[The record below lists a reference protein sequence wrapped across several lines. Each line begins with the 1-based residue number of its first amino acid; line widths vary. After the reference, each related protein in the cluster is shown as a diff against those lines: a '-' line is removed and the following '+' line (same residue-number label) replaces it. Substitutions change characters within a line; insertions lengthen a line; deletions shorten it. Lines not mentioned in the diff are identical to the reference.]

1 MKYIAVLDDDFLSNF
16 RLDDYGLTLVVND
29 DKGCTRGIPLKPL
42 AKEMMVATNGES
54 VYLSQKH
61 IDCLLKMEHE
71 EAIKEAIKNMF
82 PIKDESFLE
91 GVQEDGNSKT
101 H

>member
-16 RLDDYGLTLVVND
+16 RLDDCGLTLVVND
-29 DKGCTRGIPLKPL
+29 NKGCTRGIPLKPL
-42 AKEMMVATNGES
+42 AKEMMVATNGKS

-61 IDCLLKMEHE
+61 IDCLLEMEHE
-71 EAIKEAIKNMF
+71 EMIKNTLMG
-82 PIKDESFLE
+82 IQE
-91 GVQEDGNSKT
+91 GFTEWQRN